1 MLNVIGWHQEVADM
15 SANTIPAPVQPDR
28 ADSARASRLTRW
40 AFAMPLTYLLWF
52 WVSFAF
58 GYFITDVVGAYP
70 SVDPGPALTELG
82 LGGYLGIAIWGL
94 QLALPALVGVWLA
107 MRARR
112 FGAGWPAVAALLLN
126 LVIALGAFALV
137 ALG

>member
-1 MLNVIGWHQEVADM
+1 M
-15 SANTIPAPVQPDR
+15 PV
-28 ADSARASRLTRW
+28 
-40 AFAMPLTYLLWF
+40 TYLLWF

-58 GYFITDVVGAYP
+58 GYFITDLVGAYP

-82 LGGYLGIAIWGL
+82 LRGYLAIAIWGL

-112 FGAGWPAVAALLLN
+112 LGAGRPAVAALLLN